1 MTPADAVGS
10 CCRTMTENGAGAPMF
25 EALSVPHTVNDFV
38 PSARPASA
46 VTGALDHV

>member
-1 MTPADAVGS
+1 MTPADAVGLVLS
-10 CCRTMTENGAGAPMF
+10 AVTENGAGAPMF